1 MNQDKVFLECEGDQW
16 FLRNKIALENDSKFD
31 WPCYLIDLLKQK
43 EEIRTI
49 IELGCSNGWRLHQ
62 LSQKLGQGQFVGVDA
77 SLEAIQDGKKLYP
90 ELSLHQ
96 GLLSQVPLQEEFD
109 LAIVNGVLC
118 WVDRSSLVQSITEI
132 DRLIKDGGFLLIGD
146 FLPDFQHRRH
156 YHHRPTEKIY
166 TYKQD
171 YAKIFE
177 SLGTYKEIAR
187 FTFNHD
193 KRQLAIEPCE
203 SSSRYSCVMLH
214 KSLYGFY
221 PEIA

>member
-31 WPCYLIDLLKQK
+31 WPCYLIDLLEQK

-49 IELGCSNGWRLHQ
+49 VELGCSNGWRLHQ

-77 SLEAIQDGKKLYP
+77 SLEAIQEGKRLYP
-90 ELSLHQ
+90 EVNLHQ

-109 LAIVNGVLC
+109 LVIIYSVLH
-118 WVDRSSLVQSITEI
+118 WIDRNTLAQSIAEI
-132 DRLIKDGGFLLIGD
+132 DRITKDGGFLLIGD
-146 FLPDFQHRRH
+146 FFPDFQHRRH
-156 YHHRPTEKIY
+156 YHHLPGEKVY

-187 FTFNHD
+187 FTFHHD
-193 KRQLAIEPCE
+193 NRKLAIETCE
-203 SSSRYSCVMLH
+203 SSSRFTCVMLH
-214 KSLYGFY
+214 KSLYSFY